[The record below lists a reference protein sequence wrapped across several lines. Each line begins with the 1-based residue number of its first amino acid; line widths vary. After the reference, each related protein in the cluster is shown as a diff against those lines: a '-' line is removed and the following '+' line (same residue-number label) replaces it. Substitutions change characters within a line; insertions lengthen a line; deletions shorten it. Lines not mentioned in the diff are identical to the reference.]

1 MTQAS
6 AATSGGRLFEN
17 WIWLF
22 PLTYLVH
29 AMEEYWGGEGFY
41 RWVARFIGRGMTP
54 EQFIS
59 INSFGWLLM
68 VASILLMRKTP
79 SVRWLTISLATI
91 VFINGFAHLAGTI
104 WTKTYSPGVVSGVL
118 LWMPLGAATFYRA
131 WHRVTRLSFIAGMMV
146 GAIVHGMLF
155 IMLLSFR

>member
-1 MTQAS
+1 MIKAGN
-6 AATSGGRLFEN
+6 TSQKRLFED

-29 AMEEYWGGEGFY
+29 AMEEYWCGEGFY
-41 RWVARFIGRGMTP
+41 RWVGRIIGRGMTP

-68 VASILLMRKTP
+68 VASILLLRKTP
-79 SVRWLTISLATI
+79 SVRWLTLSLATI
-91 VFINGFAHLAGTI
+91 VFVNGFAHLAFSI

-131 WHRVTRLSFIAGMMV
+131 WRKVTRRSFISGVMV
-146 GAIVHGMLF
+146 GAAIHGLLI